1 MKITYEPSINEPRY
15 YKVVVDTLTNCDYT
29 GDLVNRVLDA
39 LRMAGHH
46 QDNINEAALEYV
58 EEQEAMK

>member
-1 MKITYEPSINEPRY
+1 MTH
-15 YKVVVDTLTNCDYT
+15 
-29 GDLVNRVLDA
+29 DLVTRVLDA

>member
-1 MKITYEPSINEPRY
+1 MKITYEPSTNQQPY
-15 YKVVVDTLTNCDYT
+15 YKVSVDTLTNNDMT
-29 GDLVNRVLDA
+29 HDLVTRVLDA

>member
-15 YKVVVDTLTNCDYT
+15 YKVVVDTLTNCDST
-29 GDLVNRVLDA
+29 SDLVCRVLDA

-46 QDNINEAALEYV
+46 QDNINSAALGYV
-58 EEQEAMK
+58 DEQEESK

>member
-1 MKITYEPSINEPRY
+1 MKITYEPSTNQQPY
-15 YKVVVDTLTNCDYT
+15 YKVSVDTLTNNDMTY
-29 GDLVNRVLDA
+29 DLVTRVLDA

-46 QDNINEAALEYV
+46 QDNINKAALEYV